1 MSRGHPP
8 IRFYVPDMKRNHVRY
23 AAFVAVLLGVGT
35 GAFPASAVSFQA
47 ARTLTVHPGESIQK
61 AVDAARAGDTVLV
74 QAGTY
79 HESVTVKTSG
89 LTLRG
94 VGPRTVIVPP
104 EKKAVPSPKAA
115 VGCVEGGKGI
125 CVVGLRNKPVTDVTV
140 SDLKLTGFSRV
151 GLWSLATDRLT
162 VQRVR
167 AEKNGQWGI
176 SQEHSTRGVFRNNVA
191 RDNGDAGLYLA
202 NTTMSEKGAT
212 DSRGLVVEG
221 NTLEGNRNGLTVLR
235 LRNLTVQRNYLTGNC
250 TGMIVIGDENKPQA
264 GALTVSENHVLRN
277 NKYCAKTARLP
288 FVQGSGIVLSGAES
302 VLLTHNVVAGNSGR
316 SPLSGGVV
324 LFKSMVGA
332 ANAKN
337 RVDENW
343 LTGNA
348 PADLVNQNASK
359 SGNLFRGNFCRVSIP
374 AGLC

>member
-1 MSRGHPP
+1 
-8 IRFYVPDMKRNHVRY
+8 MKRNHVRH
-23 AAFVAVLLGVGT
+23 AAFVAVLLGAGP
-35 GAFPASAVSFQA
+35 GAFPASAVSFPASA
-47 ARTLTVHPGESIQK
+47 APRTLTVHPGESIQK
-61 AVDAARAGDTVLV
+61 AVNAARAGDTVLV
-74 QAGTY
+74 RAGTY

-104 EKKAVPSPKAA
+104 LKKALSAPKGT

-125 CVVGLRNKPVTDVTV
+125 CVVGLRNKPVTGVTV
-140 SDLKLTGFSRV
+140 SDLKVTGFSRV
-151 GLWSLATDRLT
+151 GVWSLATDRLT

-167 AEKNGQWGI
+167 AEHNGQWGI
-176 SQEHSTRGVFRNNVA
+176 SQEHSTRGVFRNNIA

-221 NTLEGNRNGLTVLR
+221 NALEGNRNGLTVLR

-250 TGMIVIGDENKPQA
+250 TGMIVIGDENKPRA
-264 GALTVSENHVLRN
+264 GALTVRENHVLRN

-302 VLLTHNVVAGNSGR
+302 VSLTRNVVAGNSGR

-332 ANAKN
+332 ANVKN
-337 RVDENW
+337 RVEGNW
-343 LTGNA
+343 FTGNA
-348 PADLVNQNASK
+348 PADLVDQNAPK
-359 SGNLFRGNFCRVSIP
+359 SGNLFRGNFCRTSVP

>member
-1 MSRGHPP
+1 
-8 IRFYVPDMKRNHVRY
+8 MKRNHVRY
-23 AAFVAVLLGVGT
+23 AAFVAVLLGVGP
-35 GAFPASAVSFQA
+35 GAFPATAVSSPA

-125 CVVGLRNKPVTDVTV
+125 CVVGLRNKPVADVTV
-140 SDLKLTGFSRV
+140 SDLKLTGFSSV
-151 GLWSLATDRLT
+151 GVWSLATDRLT
-162 VQRVR
+162 VQRVW
-167 AEKNGQWGI
+167 AEKNGKWGI

-212 DSRGLVVEG
+212 DSRGMVVEG

-332 ANAKN
+332 VNAKN
-337 RVDENW
+337 RVDANW

-348 PADLVNQNASK
+348 PADLVNQNAAK
-359 SGNLFRGNFCRVSIP
+359 SGNLFRGNLCRVSIP

>member
-1 MSRGHPP
+1 
-8 IRFYVPDMKRNHVRY
+8 MKRNHVRY
-23 AAFVAVLLGVGT
+23 AAFVAVLLGAGP
-35 GAFPASAVSFQA
+35 GAFPASAVSLPS

-104 EKKAVPSPKAA
+104 PAKKAAPSPKAA

-125 CVVGLRNKPVTDVTV
+125 CVIGLRDKPVADVTV

-151 GLWSLATDRLT
+151 GLWSMATDHLT

-176 SQEHSTRGVFRNNVA
+176 SQEHSTRGVFKNNVA

-212 DSRGLVVEG
+212 DSRGLVVDG

-235 LRNLTVQRNYLTGNC
+235 LRNLTVQRNYMTGNC
-250 TGMIVIGDENKPQA
+250 TGMIVIGDENKPRA
-264 GALTVSENHVLRN
+264 GALTVSENYVLRN

-302 VLLTHNVVAGNSGR
+302 VLLTHNMVAGNSGR

-324 LFKSMVGA
+324 LLKGNVGA
-332 ANAKN
+332 VNDKN
-337 RVDENW
+337 RVDKNMF
-343 LTGNA
+343 TGNA

-359 SGNLFRGNFCRVSIP
+359 GSNLFRGNLCRVSIP

>member
-1 MSRGHPP
+1 
-8 IRFYVPDMKRNHVRY
+8 MKRNHVRY
-23 AAFVAVLLGVGT
+23 AAFVAVLLGAGS
-35 GAFPASAVSFQA
+35 GAFPASAAS
-47 ARTLTVHPGESIQK
+47 RTLTVHPGESIQK
-61 AVDAARAGDTVLV
+61 AVDAARSGDTVLV

-104 EKKAVPSPKAA
+104 EKKAAPGSRAA

-125 CVVGLRNKPVTDVTV
+125 CVVGLRDKPVEDVTV
-140 SDLKLTGFSRV
+140 SDLKLTGFSGV

-162 VQRVR
+162 VQRVS
-167 AEKNGQWGI
+167 AEKNGKWGI

-202 NTTMSEKGAT
+202 NTTMSETGAT

-221 NTLEGNRNGLTVLR
+221 NDLEGNRNGLTVLR
-235 LRNLTVQRNYLTGNC
+235 LRNLTVQRNHLVGNC
-250 TGMIVIGDENKPQA
+250 TGMIVIGDENKPRA
-264 GALTVSENHVLRN
+264 GALTVRENHVLRN

-288 FVQGSGIVLSGAES
+288 FVQGAGIVLSGAES
-302 VLLTHNVVAGNSGR
+302 VSLTHNVIAGNSGA
-316 SPLSGGVV
+316 STFSGGVV

-332 ANAKN
+332 GNEKN
-337 RVDENW
+337 RVDANW
-343 LTGNA
+343 FAGNA

-359 SGNLFRGNFCRVSIP
+359 DGNLFRGNFCQVSIP

>member
-1 MSRGHPP
+1 M
-8 IRFYVPDMKRNHVRY
+8 RY
-23 AAFVAVLLGVGT
+23 AAFVAVLLGAGPS
-35 GAFPASAVSFQA
+35 AFPASALSSPAV
-47 ARTLTVHPGESIQK
+47 RTLTVHPGESIQK
-61 AVDAARAGDTVLV
+61 AVDAAHAGDTVMV

-94 VGPRTVIVPP
+94 AGPRTVIVPP
-104 EKKAVPSPKAA
+104 EKKAKARPKAS

-125 CVVGLRNKPVTDVTV
+125 CVVGLRNKPVADVTV
-140 SDLKLTGFSRV
+140 SDLKLTGFSDV

-162 VQRVR
+162 VRRVT
-167 AEKNGQWGI
+167 AEKNGKWGI
-176 SQEHSTRGVFRNNVA
+176 SQEHSTRGVFKDNVA

-221 NTLEGNRNGLTVLR
+221 NELAGNRNGLTILR
-235 LRNLTVQRNYLTGNC
+235 LRNLTVQRNRLTGNC
-250 TGMIVIGDENKPQA
+250 TGMIVIGDENKPRA
-264 GALTVSENHVLRN
+264 GALTVSENAVLRN
-277 NKYCAKTARLP
+277 NKYCPKTARLP

-302 VLLTHNVVAGNSGR
+302 VLLTHNLVAGNSGR

-332 ANAKN
+332 VNAKN
-337 RVDENW
+337 RVEENW
-343 LTGNA
+343 FTGNA
-348 PADLVNQNASK
+348 PADLVDQNAPK
-359 SGNLFRGNFCRVSIP
+359 SSNLFRGNFCKVSVP
-374 AGLC
+374 AGHC

>member
-1 MSRGHPP
+1 
-8 IRFYVPDMKRNHVRY
+8 MKRNHVRY
-23 AAFVAVLLGVGT
+23 AAFVALLLGVSP
-35 GAFPASAVSFQA
+35 GAFPAA
-47 ARTLTVHPGESIQK
+47 AAPRTLTVHPGESIQK
-61 AVDAARAGDTVLV
+61 AVNAARAGDTVLV

-94 VGPRTVIVPP
+94 VGPHTVIMPP
-104 EKKAVPSPKAA
+104 RKKAVPSAGKAI
-115 VGCVEGGKGI
+115 GCVEGGKGI
-125 CVVGLRNKPVTDVTV
+125 CVVGLRNKPVANVTV
-140 SDLKLTGFSRV
+140 SDLTLTGFSSV

-167 AEKNGQWGI
+167 SEKNGKWGI

-191 RDNGDAGLYLA
+191 RGNGDAGLYLA

-221 NTLEGNRNGLTVLR
+221 NALEDNRNGLTILR
-235 LRNLTVQRNYLTGNC
+235 LRNLTVQRNRVTGNC
-250 TGMIVIGDENKPQA
+250 AGMMVIGDENKPRA
-264 GALTVSENHVLRN
+264 GALTIGGNRVIRN

-288 FVQGSGIVLSGAES
+288 FLQGSGIVLAGVES
-302 VLLTHNVVAGNSGR
+302 ALLTRNVVAGNSGR

-324 LFKSMVGA
+324 LFKSFVGA
-332 ANAKN
+332 VNEKN

-343 LTGNA
+343 LTANA

-359 SGNLFRGNFCRVSIP
+359 GSNLFRGNFCRVSIP

>member
-1 MSRGHPP
+1 
-8 IRFYVPDMKRNHVRY
+8 MKRNHVRY
-23 AAFVAVLLGVGT
+23 AAFVAVLLGVGP
-35 GAFPASAVSFQA
+35 GAFPAVA
-47 ARTLTVHPGESIQK
+47 APRTLTVRPGESIQK
-61 AVDAARAGDTVLV
+61 AVNAARAGDTVLV

-94 VGPRTVIVPP
+94 VGPHTVIMPP
-104 EKKAVPSPKAA
+104 RKKAVPSAGKAI
-115 VGCVEGGKGI
+115 GCVEGGKGI
-125 CVVGLRNKPVTDVTV
+125 CVVGLRNKPVANVTV
-140 SDLKLTGFSRV
+140 SDLTLTGFSSV

-167 AEKNGQWGI
+167 SEKNGKWGI
-176 SQEHSTRGVFRNNVA
+176 SQEHSTRGVFRNNIA
-191 RDNGDAGLYLA
+191 RGNGDAGLYLA

-221 NTLEGNRNGLTVLR
+221 NALEDNRNGLTILR
-235 LRNLTVQRNYLTGNC
+235 LRNLTVQRNRVTGNC
-250 TGMIVIGDENKPQA
+250 AGMMVIGDENKPRA
-264 GALTVSENHVLRN
+264 GALTIGGNRVIRN

-288 FVQGSGIVLSGAES
+288 FLQGSGIVLAGVES
-302 VLLTHNVVAGNSGR
+302 ALLTRNVVAGNSGR

-324 LFKSMVGA
+324 LFKSFVGA
-332 ANAKN
+332 VNEKN

-343 LTGNA
+343 LTANA

-359 SGNLFRGNFCRVSIP
+359 GSNLFRGNFCRVSIP

>member
-1 MSRGHPP
+1 
-8 IRFYVPDMKRNHVRY
+8 MKRNHVRC
-23 AAFVAVLLGVGT
+23 AAFVAVLLAASP
-35 GAFPASAVSFQA
+35 GAFPASATT
-47 ARTLTVHPGESIQK
+47 RTLTVHPGQSIQK
-61 AVDAARAGDTVLV
+61 AVNAAHAGDTVLV
-74 QAGTY
+74 KAGTY
-79 HESVTVKTSG
+79 HESVTIKTSG
-89 LTLRG
+89 VTLRG

-104 EKKAVPSPKAA
+104 KKKKAVPSPKAA

-125 CVVGLRNKPVTDVTV
+125 CVIGLRNKPVTNVTV

-151 GLWSLATDRLT
+151 GLWSMATDHLT
-162 VQRVR
+162 VQRVK

-235 LRNLTVQRNYLTGNC
+235 LRNLRVHRNYLTGNC
-250 TGMIVIGDENKPQA
+250 TGMIVIGDENKPRA
-264 GALTVSENHVLRN
+264 GAFTVTENIVLRN

-288 FVQGSGIVLSGAES
+288 FVQGAGIVLSGAES
-302 VLLTHNVVAGNSGR
+302 VSLKHNMVAGNSGR
-316 SPLSGGVV
+316 SSLSGGIV
-324 LFKSMVGA
+324 LSKSMVGA
-332 ANAKN
+332 ANTKN

-343 LTGNA
+343 FSGNA
-348 PADLVNQNASK
+348 PADLVDQNATK
-359 SGNLFRGNFCRVSIP
+359 AGNLFRGNFCRVSVP

>member
-1 MSRGHPP
+1 
-8 IRFYVPDMKRNHVRY
+8 MKRNHVRY
-23 AAFVAVLLGVGT
+23 AAFVAVLLGAGPA
-35 GAFPASAVSFQA
+35 AFPASAVSLPA
-47 ARTLTVHPGESIQK
+47 ARTMTVRPGESIQK
-61 AVDAARAGDTVLV
+61 AVDAAHAGDTVLV

-104 EKKAVPSPKAA
+104 VKKAVPSPKAA

-140 SDLKLTGFSRV
+140 SDLKVTGFSSV

-167 AEKNGQWGI
+167 AEKNGKWGI
-176 SQEHSTRGVFRNNVA
+176 SQEHSTRGVFKNNVA
-191 RDNGDAGLYLA
+191 RNNGDAGLYLA

-212 DSRGLVVEG
+212 DSRGLVVQG

-235 LRNLTVQRNYLTGNC
+235 LRNLKVQRNYLTGNC
-250 TGMIVIGDENKPQA
+250 TGMIVIGDENKPRA
-264 GALTVSENHVLRN
+264 GALTVSENYVLRN

-302 VLLTHNVVAGNSGR
+302 VLLTHNMVAGNSGR

-324 LFKSMVGA
+324 LFKSMVGVG
-332 ANAKN
+332 NDKN

-343 LTGNA
+343 FIGNA

-359 SGNLFRGNFCRVSIP
+359 GSNLFRGNFCRVSVP